1 MVKQNALLYK
11 NSNCQFKQLP
21 SSVIKELVYV
31 VNKEFKKI
39 KVPTLFVKEE
49 LNNFEELKDIFYKE
63 KILLISSLH
72 NKSLLFPGNL
82 NLKFRAWHDN
92 VHIKQDLPFN
102 LEGEYA
108 AFKIQSKNLSKMA
121 TQVLY
126 SEIVLQ
132 TCYNLHFNKFPPT
145 QKIILKCLNQ
155 IKN

>member
-1 MVKQNALLYK
+1 MVKENALLYK
-11 NSNCQFKQLP
+11 NSKCQFKQLP
-21 SSVIKELVYV
+21 SNVIKELVTF
-31 VNKEFKKI
+31 VNKEFQKI
-39 KVPTLFVKEE
+39 KMPTLFVKEE
-49 LNNFEELKDIFYKE
+49 LNDFESLKDIFYKE

-102 LEGEYA
+102 LEGEFE

-132 TCYNLHFNKFPPT
+132 TCYNLHFNKFPAT
-145 QKIILKCLNQ
+145 QKIVLKCLNQ